1 MTYYNANM
9 ILVFSVLGI
18 LIIFFHYFSTLQTED
33 HFAFGITIPNFS
45 IDTVGD
51 WGCTADTLNTVKK
64 IEQLNPN
71 LVLALGDLSYATT
84 GDCWLNDTKS
94 IESKLKILF
103 GNHEQDEGNPSS
115 LMSQYLTHFHLTQTY
130 YSFEYENV
138 HFTIMNSEIDY
149 TYGSPQYLFVKDDL
163 LNASKNPHIKWIIV
177 AFHTPMYTSPSR
189 HPPAILF
196 RIIYH
201 PLFDKYGVD
210 LVLQA
215 HNHNYQRSYPLIY
228 NYSNPRNPAIG
239 VASNNTYLDPPGQVY
254 LVVGTGGHPLYD
266 LLGRLPYMAAQYR
279 GFGLLSIDLLNN
291 GTKLDGKFYDK
302 QGVVIDK
309 FTLMKR

>member
-1 MTYYNANM
+1 M
-9 ILVFSVLGI
+9 ILLFSIFCI
-18 LIIFFHYFSTLQTED
+18 LTILFNYFFAGQTED
-33 HFAFGITIPNFS
+33 HIAFGVTIPNFS
-45 IDTVGD
+45 FDTAGD
-51 WGCTADTLNTVKK
+51 WGCTPDTLNTVK
-64 IEQLNPN
+64 EVEHLNPN

-84 GDCWLNDTKS
+84 GDCWFNDTKS
-94 IESKLKILF
+94 IDSKMKILF

-130 YSFEYENV
+130 YSLEYENV
-138 HFTIMNSEIDY
+138 HFTIMNSEIDF

-279 GFGLLSIDLLNN
+279 GFGLLSIDLLDN
-291 GTKLDGKFYDK
+291 GTKLYGKFYDK

-309 FTLMKR
+309 FTLRKR